1 MIKTI
6 TLFLF
11 ITLSVLLTNC
21 SPNQSKKQ
29 IASAQVIEES
39 EEEDEDGIREAQ
51 EMEFEMT
58 RDPKLGY
65 IPVSR
70 LVNAYDKISKERIA
84 GRYARIS
91 ALNWI
96 ERGPNTNVLGPS
108 NGNFRGPVGTPVV
121 SGRMRAMH
129 IDLNDATNKTV
140 WIGSVSGGLWKTTDI
155 TESPANWTLIN
166 DFLGNL
172 AISSI
177 CQDPVNK
184 NIMYFATGERN
195 NNVDAVRGGGVWK
208 SINSGATWDLIS
220 NTVGFWNTS
229 KIVCDAAG
237 NVYVGTNGNNQGLQR
252 SINGGANW
260 VNITPGTGSRITDI
274 RVSTTGRMHVTM
286 GDGTV
291 AGSGSFYTDNPA
303 TVTSANWISPVTPIP
318 NLINNCEITVAGNV
332 LYALPEGANAQTP
345 QIYNS
350 IDGGENWTATI
361 SSPPS
366 PSTEPTINA
375 GQGWF
380 DLAIGVDPNN
390 TNVVVAGGLNFYRTT
405 DGGVNWSQITRWVGT
420 TFNYVHADHHG
431 VVWNGSQ
438 VLVASDGGIF
448 YSNNNGA
455 SFNDRNVG
463 IRTLQFYSCAIHPTN
478 NFFLGGTQDNGAH
491 SVSGFGLQGSI
502 EVHGGD
508 GGYTHIDED
517 EPQFQF
523 SATTRS
529 NYRRSINGGV
539 NWSSAAFSS
548 TIGQFINP
556 TDYDDINN
564 RMYCSAGVGTYV
576 RWDNAQAGTSFS
588 TISISSVTPN
598 SVRSIKV
605 SPFTSN
611 RVFMGTAGGSVL
623 RVDDADQA
631 SPALVN
637 ISSNMPQA
645 NNTIVSSVNTG
656 TSDNFLL
663 TSFSNYGIPHVW
675 FTLNGGTNW
684 ENISGNLPDIPV
696 RSVMF
701 YPENNDKALIATEM
715 GVFETDD
722 INGAST
728 IWVQNATFPNV
739 KTNMLQ
745 YRFND
750 NTVLAATHGRGFWTS
765 QFIPSAPYVRFNA
778 SYNYSKVNTESSTTT
793 EGCRSFTD
801 YIVNMHIDAP
811 PVGDAAV
818 TLNTS
823 TSNAVEGID
832 YDITSNGS
840 FNSPS
845 KIITFPNGVTGDKPI
860 TIRVYNDALVENQE
874 AIIITYTIGGG
885 TNAIAA
891 PGSLSYSFF
900 IADNDVAPIAGV
912 TVVETDLNATKTND
926 VRGTALYPFFSQNN
940 RILMQVSA
948 ASATLGCVSSTIS
961 ENGAIWQSFLSG
973 NRSQKVFDVTTTQNA
988 GSSYNIGLYVTA
1000 AELAGKNPST
1010 LQITATTA
1018 ANLTGANGSNTIPYT
1033 TSFTVF
1039 GSDYLFTATVSSVVS
1054 TKFFLTEGV
1063 VTSLFDIN
1071 RNRENF
1077 AKLLLNP
1084 VTDNIPLFISNTAR
1098 KKVTVALYMSN
1109 GQFLKR
1115 WENGAVE
1122 GNLNLSLNKLFLAPG
1137 VYLLQIEA
1145 GTKKQTFQLQ
1155 KLY

>member
-1 MIKTI
+1 MKKINI
-6 TLFLF
+6 LFLF
-11 ITLSVLLTNC
+11 ITFSLVLNSC
-21 SPNQSKKQ
+21 SFSEIKKQ
-29 IASAQVIEES
+29 TASFETEES
-39 EEEDEDGIREAQ
+39 EKENEDGIREAQ

-58 RDPKLGY
+58 LDPKLGY

-70 LVNAYDKISKERIA
+70 LVNAYDKISKERLA

-96 ERGPNTNVLGPS
+96 ERGPNTNVVGPS
-108 NGNFRGPVGTPVV
+108 NGNFRGPTNNAVV
-121 SGRMRAMH
+121 SGRMRAIH
-129 IDLNDATNKTV
+129 VDLNDATNRTV
-140 WIGSVSGGLWKTTDI
+140 WVGSVSGGLWKTTNI
-155 TESPANWTLIN
+155 TSNPANWVLIN

-184 NIMYFATGERN
+184 NIMYFSTGERN
-195 NNVDAVRGGGVWK
+195 NNVDAVRGGGIWK
-208 SINSGATWDLIS
+208 SINSGATWDLIP

-229 KIVCDAAG
+229 KIVCDAVG

-345 QIYNS
+345 QIYKS

-405 DGGVNWSQITRWVGT
+405 DGGISWSQITRWVGT
-420 TFNYVHADHHG
+420 TFNYVHADHHA
-431 VVWNGSQ
+431 VIWNGSQ
-438 VLVASDGGIF
+438 VLTASDGGIF
-448 YSNNNGA
+448 YSSDNGL
-455 SFNDRNVG
+455 SYTDRNVG
-463 IRTLQFYSCAIHPTN
+463 IRTLQFYSCAIHPTT

-491 SVSGFGLQGSI
+491 SVSGSGLQGSI

-598 SVRSIKV
+598 SIRSIKV

-611 RVFMGTAGGSVL
+611 RVFMGTAGGSVI
-623 RVDDADQA
+623 RIDNADQA

-637 ISSNMPQA
+637 ISSNMPQT

-663 TSFSNYGIPHVW
+663 ASFSNYGIPHVW
-675 FTLNGGTNW
+675 FTLNGGTSW

-765 QFIPSAPYVRFNA
+765 QFTPSASYVRFN
-778 SYNYSKVNTESSTTT
+778 STYNYSKINTESSTTT

-801 YIVNMHIDAP
+801 YVVNMHIDAP
-811 PVGDAAV
+811 PTGDAAV
-818 TLNTS
+818 TLNTN

-832 YDITSNGS
+832 YDITTNGS
-840 FNSPS
+840 FTSPS

-874 AIIITYTIGGG
+874 AIIITYAIGGG
-885 TNAIAA
+885 TSAIAA

-900 IADNDVAPIAGV
+900 IADNDVAPVAGV

-926 VRGTALYPFFSQNN
+926 VRGTALHSFFSQNN

-948 ASATLGCVSSTIS
+948 ATATLGCVSSTIS

-1018 ANLTGANGSNTIPYT
+1018 ANLAGANGSNTTPYT

-1039 GSDYLFTATVSSVVS
+1039 GSDYLFTATVPSVLS
-1054 TKFFLTEGV
+1054 AKFFLTEGV
-1063 VTSLFDIN
+1063 VTSLFDVN

-1098 KKVTVALYMSN
+1098 KKVTVTLYMSN

-1115 WENGAVE
+1115 WDNGAVE